1 MTDFTP
7 DNDALP
13 LVNDQTEDFVL
24 PVLHTVRGEV
34 LRIVFCNP
42 DNQYSVIRLRSDEL
56 QDVTLVGI
64 LPGVLEGQVIEA
76 QGQWENHRDH
86 GRQLKVVTFQAVLP
100 STADGIRRYLASGV
114 LPGIGE
120 VYADKIVQRF
130 GTDAIRVLDTCSDR
144 LREIPGIGKK
154 RIKEIR
160 EAWQKTNVQ
169 RETLIF
175 LQGLGLT
182 PGLCN
187 RIITKYAAGAA
198 ETVRRNPYRLAA
210 ELDGIGFLSADRIA
224 ASLGIAPDSPLRL
237 CAGMVHA
244 LDDFAQQGHTCCAQP
259 ALLEAA
265 EKLLH
270 ATPEALAKGLEVA
283 IAENKI
289 VPEPVLTPQPVV
301 MLFPRRLRLAEIELA
316 SQLNALLRHRSPAWP
331 LPHDRLG
338 DLFFRLNAAQ
348 RQAVELAFSHPFS
361 IVTGGPGVGKTT
373 VVSQMVAAAAAL
385 KKKIV
390 LAAPTGR
397 AAKRLT
403 EATGL
408 EAATIHR
415 LLKWDV
421 TSKAFCHNRDNPLHA
436 DLLVVDEVSML
447 DTQLGASLFQAIE
460 GGTHVVLV
468 GDKDQLPSVG
478 PGAVLH
484 DLIACQRIP
493 VTCLTEIYRQADGS
507 RIITNAHAV
516 NLGRM
521 PDLRPVPA
529 DGQADFYWVE
539 LDDPARAADMI
550 GRLVS
555 DRIPNVF
562 GFNPITDVQ
571 VLSPMRKGEC
581 GTVALN
587 AKLQDM
593 LNPEDLGRDAFA
605 FGTRRFRTGDKVMQ
619 TSNNYDKGV
628 FNGEMGQILLIDN
641 DARKFTVQFDVGVV
655 TYEQHDADQLLLAY
669 AVTVHKSQG
678 SEFAAVI
685 IPVLTQH
692 FVMLQRNLLY
702 TGMTRAKRLL
712 ILVGSRRALGIAVRN
727 NTPMLRQ
734 TRLTQ
739 RLTGT
744 GPPGA

>member
-1 MTDFTP
+1 MTDFP
-7 DNDALP
+7 QDKDALP
-13 LVNDQTEDFVL
+13 LVNDQAEDFVL
-24 PVLHTVRGEV
+24 PVLHSVRGEI
-34 LRIVFCNP
+34 LRLVYSNP
-42 DNQYSVIRLRSDEL
+42 DNQYAVVRLRTGDL
-56 QDVTLVGI
+56 LDVTLVGVM
-64 LPGVLEGQVIEA
+64 PGVMEGQDIEA
-76 QGQWENHRDH
+76 QGHWENHKDH
-86 GRQLKVVTFQAVLP
+86 GRQFRVVTFHAVLP
-100 STADGIRRYLASGV
+100 TTEDGIRRYLASGI
-114 LPGIGE
+114 LPGIGD
-120 VYADKIVQRF
+120 VYADKIVKKF
-130 GTDAIRVLDTCSDR
+130 GADAIRILDTCSDR

-154 RIKEIR
+154 RIAEIR
-160 EAWQKTNVQ
+160 GAWQKTHAE

-175 LQGLGLT
+175 LQGLGLS
-182 PGLCN
+182 PGLCS
-187 RIITKYAAGAA
+187 RIIAKYAAGAA

-237 CAGMVHA
+237 CAGMIYA
-244 LDDFAQQGHTCCAQP
+244 LDDFTQQGHTCCPRP

-270 ATPEALAKGLEVA
+270 VPPEALEKGLEVA

-289 VPEPVLTPQPVV
+289 VPEPVLAPEPTV
-301 MLFPRRLRLAEIELA
+301 MLYPRRLRLAEMDLA
-316 SQLNALLRHRSPAWP
+316 GQINVLLQHPSPAWP
-331 LPHDRLG
+331 MPYTSLG
-338 DLFFRLNAAQ
+338 NLYFRLNAAQ

-373 VVSQMVAAAAAL
+373 VVSQMVAAAIAL
-385 KKKIV
+385 KKKIL

-403 EATGL
+403 EATKM

-415 LLKWDV
+415 LLKWNV
-421 TSKAFCHNRDNPLHA
+421 TARAFDHDRDHPLRA
-436 DLLVVDEVSML
+436 DLLVIDEVSML

-460 GGTHVVLV
+460 PGTHVVLV

-493 VTCLTEIYRQADGS
+493 VTQLTEIYRQADGS

-521 PDLRPVPA
+521 PDLRPA
-529 DGQADFYWVE
+529 AAGKTDFYWVE
-539 LDDPARAADMI
+539 LDDPVRAADMI
-550 GRLVS
+550 GRLIA
-555 DRIPNVF
+555 DRIPNVY
-562 GFNPITDVQ
+562 GFDPITEVQ

-581 GTVALN
+581 GTIALN
-587 AKLQDM
+587 AKLQEM
-593 LNPEDLGRDAFA
+593 LNPDHPAKESFTLGSRL
-605 FGTRRFRTGDKVMQ
+605 FRTGDKVMQ
-619 TSNNYDKGV
+619 TANNYDKGV
-628 FNGEMGQILLIDN
+628 FNGELGQVLLIDN
-641 DARKFTVQFDVGVV
+641 ETRKFTVQFDVGVV
-655 TYEQHDADQLLLAY
+655 SYEQHEADQLLLAY

-702 TGMTRAKRLL
+702 TGMTRAKQLL

-734 TRLTQ
+734 TRLMQ
-739 RLTGT
+739 RLTG
-744 GPPGA
+744 PPPP